1 MKNLGRW
8 ARLKKLKNAEKI
20 RRFLVKKKQNN
31 NTGIPDFELESL
43 ARMLLPKIQE
53 MFKDEQVQKEFEE
66 WKAKREA
73 NKLKK

>member
-1 MKNLGRW
+1 M
-8 ARLKKLKNAEKI
+8 EKSKEVGG
-20 RRFLVKKKQNN
+20 VKCRKKQKN

-66 WKAKREA
+66 WKAEREA

>member
-1 MKNLGRW
+1 MS
-8 ARLKKLKNAEKI
+8 
-20 RRFLVKKKQNN
+20 KKQNN

-66 WKAKREA
+66 WKAERE
-73 NKLKK
+73 NKQEKKELD